1 MSAQIKLRRDTAANW
16 TSVNPIMAS
25 GEPGLETDT
34 LKIKYGDG
42 VTRWNLLAYPTVT
55 FPSTI
60 SNATTATNLSGG
72 AANQL
77 VFQSGTG
84 ATSFIS
90 APSQLGFLQWSG
102 TGFVWAN
109 NTIQASALA
118 GTNLAGGVVS
128 SSLTTVGTL
137 LSLTVGGP
145 TAITS
150 GTQSSST
157 VTGALVVT
165 GGVGISGN
173 IYAGGPLKV
182 SASTSSTS
190 TTTGALTVTGG
201 MGVGGNAYIGGNAF
215 VGGVNIKSLA
225 LALAAAMS

>member
-16 TSVNPIMAS
+16 TSVNPILSS

-77 VFQSGTG
+77 VYQTGTG
-84 ATSFIS
+84 ATSFIA

-109 NTIQASALA
+109 NTVQASALA
-118 GTNLAGGVVS
+118 GQNLAGGIVS

-137 LSLTVGGP
+137 NSLTVGGQ
-145 TAITS
+145 TNITV
-150 GTQSSST
+150 GTQSSNTTTGALVITGGMGVSGNVYAGGNLRVSSGT
-157 VTGALVVT
+157 ASSNTTTGALVVT
-165 GGVGISGN
+165 GG
-173 IYAGGPLKV
+173 
-182 SASTSSTS
+182 
-190 TTTGALTVTGG
+190 
-201 MGVGGNAYIGGNAF
+201 MGVSGNAYIGGNAF
-215 VGGVNIKSLA
+215 IGGINIKSLA
-225 LALAAAMS
+225 LALAAAMA

>member
-225 LALAAAMS
+225 LALAEAMS

>member
-109 NTIQASALA
+109 NTIQASQLA
-118 GTNLAGGVVS
+118 GANLAGGVVS

-137 LSLTVGGP
+137 NSLTVGGQTNI
-145 TAITS
+145 TA
-150 GTQSSST
+150 GTQSSSIT
-157 VTGALVVT
+157 TGALVVT
-165 GGVGISGN
+165 GGVGMSGN
-173 IYAGGPLKV
+173 LYTAGNLRI
-182 SASTSSTS
+182 SASTASSSTA
-190 TTTGALTVTGG
+190 TGALTVTGG